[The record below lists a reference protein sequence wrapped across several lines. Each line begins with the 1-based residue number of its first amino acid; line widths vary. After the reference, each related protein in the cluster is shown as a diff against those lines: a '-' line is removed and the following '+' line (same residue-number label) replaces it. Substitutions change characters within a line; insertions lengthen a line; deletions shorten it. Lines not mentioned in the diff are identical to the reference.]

1 MLKALGVVRSRQSSL
16 WIVERM
22 SAAEY
27 WFDSHDGLRLFSR
40 VYPGPAA
47 GAPAVV
53 CLHGLMRNGRDF
65 EELAVHLAAR
75 CRVIVPDVRGRGLSA
90 RDPSFNNYQIPIYL
104 RDLLLLLA
112 GLGAQRVTVIGTSMG
127 GLMAMVLA
135 VMQPGLVAGI
145 VLNDVGPEIEPA
157 GLARIRGYA
166 GKAAPVHSWPEAV
179 ALVRGVYGSA
189 WPDLSDERWE
199 RIARLSYRADAQ
211 GVPQADADPL
221 IGEPL
226 RNSDGAAPNLWPLWG
241 ALAKVPMLAIRGAH
255 SDVLGAAT
263 LARMQR
269 EKPDLR
275 VLTVADR
282 GHAPLLDE
290 PQCVAAIDAFLAG
303 ASADASASA
312 SDGGEAAAPRR

>member
-1 MLKALGVVRSRQSSL
+1 
-16 WIVERM
+16 M

-47 GAPAVV
+47 DAPVVV

-65 EELAVHLAAR
+65 EELAVHLGAR

-90 RDPSFNNYQIPIYL
+90 RDPNFNNYQIPTYL
-104 RDLLLLLA
+104 GDLLLLLA

-145 VLNDVGPEIEPA
+145 VLNDVGPEVDRI
-157 GLARIRGYA
+157 GLERIRGYA
-166 GKAAPVHSWPEAV
+166 GKAAPVRSWAEAV
-179 ALVRGVYGSA
+179 ALVRSVYGSA
-189 WPDLSDERWE
+189 LPGLSDERWE

-226 RNSDGAAPNLWPLWG
+226 RSSDGAAPNLWPLWG
-241 ALAKVPMLAIRGAH
+241 ALANVPMLAIRGAH
-255 SDVLGAAT
+255 SDILSAAT
-263 LARMQR
+263 LTRMQR
-269 EKPDLR
+269 EKPDLQ

-282 GHAPLLDE
+282 GHTPLLDE
-290 PQCVAAIDAFLAG
+290 PECLGAIERFL
-303 ASADASASA
+303 S
-312 SDGGEAAAPRR
+312 R